1 MATASPVKPAPE
13 AIWYSHCGYSPLAMA
28 VQLGWIYD
36 ELVGDGIAL
45 RSVKRDAGPEGQLS
59 HYDHHLPYSLRQG
72 GNVPA
77 LWARSRG
84 AETRLLGVNWLDE
97 YQAVIALPGSGIRT
111 ARDLAGRKLGLPGAN
126 HPVDHIR
133 AANLR
138 GFAVALALEGLD
150 VDRDVELVD
159 LSERRADFGGTG
171 AEEGARPFRSRSLAA
186 DALVEGRVDAIFAR
200 GPQGVALTDALGAIV
215 VAEISEHPDPLVR
228 ANNGSPRPLTID
240 SRFLEEQPRL
250 VERLLRRIVAV
261 GRWAEQN
268 AGEAARLIARQGGVS
283 EDVVHRAYRHNLHR
297 RLHTTLDDTALEGL
311 GAYKDFLVAR
321 GFLPADFSIAAWTSP
336 APLAAVLSSPLRL
349 IA

>member
-1 MATASPVKPAPE
+1 MPPSQAPYPD

-28 VQLGWIYD
+28 VQLGWIHD
-36 ELVGDGIAL
+36 ELVDRGIAL
-45 RSVKRDAGPEGQLS
+45 RSVKRDGGAEDQLS

-84 AETRLLGVNWLDE
+84 ADTRLIGLNWLDE

-111 ARDLAGRKLGLPGAN
+111 ARDLAGRRLAVPSAN

-138 GFAVALALEGLD
+138 GLAVALELEGLSI
-150 VDRDVELVD
+150 DRDVELVV
-159 LSERRADFGGTG
+159 LSEQRSDFGGTG
-171 AEEGARPFRSRSLAA
+171 AEEGARRFRARSLAA
-186 DALVEGRVDAIFAR
+186 DALVERRVDAIFAR
-200 GPQGVALTDALGAIV
+200 GPQGVALTDALGAV
-215 VAEISEHPDPLVR
+215 VVSEISEHPDPLVR
-228 ANNGSPRPLTID
+228 ANNGSPRPLTVD
-240 SRFLEEQPRL
+240 ARFLDEHPAL

-283 EDVVHRAYRHNLHR
+283 EDVVHRAYRNNLHR
-297 RLHTTLDDTALEGL
+297 RLHTTLDDTALQGL
-311 GAYKDFLVAR
+311 SAYKDFLVAR
-321 GFLPADFSIAAWTSP
+321 DFLPADFSVAAWVSP
-336 APLAAVLSSPLRL
+336 EPLAAVLSSPLRL